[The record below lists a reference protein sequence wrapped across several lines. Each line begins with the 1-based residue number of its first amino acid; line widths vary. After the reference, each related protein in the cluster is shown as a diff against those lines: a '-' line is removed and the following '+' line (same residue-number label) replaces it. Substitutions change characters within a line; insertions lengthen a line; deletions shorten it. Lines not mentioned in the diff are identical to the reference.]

1 MNEERMKEWWAALD
15 PGFGTLSS
23 LSLSALLIGL
33 LDNSSPTCELLQD
46 ALPAPP
52 CSPRGA

>member
-1 MNEERMKEWWAALD
+1 MNEEIMKEWWAALD
-15 PGFGTLSS
+15 PGFGTLSL

-33 LDNSSPTCELLQD
+33 SDNSNPTCKLLQD

-52 CSPRGA
+52 CSHRGA